1 MQLKGKFIQE
11 LQRDPDT
18 GIGYYDFFIR
28 PEKKRVTAVGLFRNP
43 DVRANYLL
51 DGDYAYDGTFRLQSA
66 RQWTENEEEAVHVLT
81 NRVSGMRAEWAE
93 KVVQRIGSDIF
104 GYARMND
111 DLKQTLLGIPGLGEQ
126 RADAVAGFLRD
137 GMEDDRLVYF
147 LASMNVP
154 YNGICTYM
162 SHGGSLNT
170 VMENPFILYRYG
182 VSFLVCDRMAARFGQ
197 DPWAFERLDALVRHA
212 VSRMKHGGHT
222 RMEYDKMV
230 EWICAYANK
239 YGKSTMD
246 VPKELAEIALCSS
259 SSIRL
264 CQDGETM
271 FVTDRTLL
279 IWRKR
284 SLPIL
289 KD

>member
-1 MQLKGKFIQE
+1 MPL
-11 LQRDPDT
+11 P
-18 GIGYYDFFIR
+18 
-28 PEKKRVTAVGLFRNP
+28 
-43 DVRANYLL
+43 
-51 DGDYAYDGTFRLQSA
+51 
-66 RQWTENEEEAVHVLT
+66 
-81 NRVSGMRAEWAE
+81 
-93 KVVQRIGSDIF
+93 
-104 GYARMND
+104 
-111 DLKQTLLGIPGLGEQ
+111 
-126 RADAVAGFLRD
+126 GFLRD

-230 EWICAYANK
+230 EWICAY
-239 YGKSTMD
+239 GEQIW
-246 VPKELAEIALCSS
+246 KEHNGCAK
-259 SSIRL
+259 
-264 CQDGETM
+264 
-271 FVTDRTLL
+271 RTG
-279 IWRKR
+279 RNR
-284 SLPIL
+284 SLL
-289 KD
+289 KQFHSALSGRRNDVCDGPDAF

>member
-1 MQLKGKFIQE
+1 
-11 LQRDPDT
+11 
-18 GIGYYDFFIR
+18 
-28 PEKKRVTAVGLFRNP
+28 
-43 DVRANYLL
+43 
-51 DGDYAYDGTFRLQSA
+51 
-66 RQWTENEEEAVHVLT
+66 
-81 NRVSGMRAEWAE
+81 MRAEWAE
-93 KVVQRIGSDIF
+93 KVVQQIGPDIF
-104 GYARMND
+104 GYAQAHD

-126 RADAVAGFLRD
+126 RAGAVVGFLRD
-137 GMEDDRLVYF
+137 GMENDRLVYF
-147 LASMNVP
+147 LASMDVP

-162 SHGGSLNT
+162 SHGGSLDT
-170 VMENPFILYRYG
+170 VMANPFILYRYG
-182 VSFLVCDRMAARFGQ
+182 VSFLVCDRMAARLGQ
-197 DPWAFERLDALVRHA
+197 DPWAFERLDALIRHA

-222 RMEYDKMV
+222 RMEYNKMIQ
-230 EWICAYANK
+230 WICLYANK
-239 YGKSTMD
+239 YGKSTVD
-246 VPKELAEIALCSS
+246 VPEELAEIALCSS